1 MSTAPVI
8 FDIAYTPHHLK
19 RGASE
24 KDIAKHAKERAFF
37 TMTGDGDTILR
48 YMTREGKICGERQ
61 KKLTILE
68 YLQKSTGVFNGEGM
82 ISKEELAEMKF
93 RARSGDKNIWHGF
106 ISFDEEHSAKIDS
119 PEKCIELIRRTFP
132 EFFYE
137 AGFDSDNID
146 LMCSLHLDR
155 PTHLHIHFVFWEKE
169 PKIKNQRAAGYK
181 YRARGRIKP
190 EAIAAMTKRLNSL
203 ALGDE
208 LTLKKADKYA
218 SFKRSKEGMQAFY
231 RDRSE
236 REIRRLAKDLPE
248 NCSFRYCDDDLQ
260 PFRKRID
267 DIVYKLLLCDQRLY
281 EKHDDFLELID
292 KKQKELEGIMGRKY
306 ADKLST
312 DRSYM
317 RPPFVGG
324 SDLKKIKTLERL
336 KWDYNRRLGDIV
348 LREAKKVREHTYKYN
363 KRLKHR
369 ANDKR
374 LRRNILFSERRLSK
388 DFEGLFSS
396 LFSLFMPEMRSYP
409 SRLAEIEQEMK
420 EDRQNE
426 TAEDKASAQNK
437 NSKYDWGK

>member
-1 MSTAPVI
+1 MLP
-8 FDIAYTPHHLK
+8 
-19 RGASE
+19 
-24 KDIAKHAKERAFF
+24 
-37 TMTGDGDTILR
+37 
-48 YMTREGKICGERQ
+48 
-61 KKLTILE
+61 
-68 YLQKSTGVFNGEGM
+68 
-82 ISKEELAEMKF
+82 
-93 RARSGDKNIWHGF
+93 
-106 ISFDEEHSAKIDS
+106 
-119 PEKCIELIRRTFP
+119 
-132 EFFYE
+132 
-137 AGFDSDNID
+137 
-146 LMCSLHLDR
+146 
-155 PTHLHIHFVFWEKE
+155 PTE
-169 PKIKNQRAAGYK
+169 
-181 YRARGRIKP
+181 
-190 EAIAAMTKRLNSL
+190 RLNSL

-208 LTLKKADKYA
+208 LTLKKTDMYA
-218 SFKRSKEGMQAFY
+218 SFKRSTEGMQTFY
-231 RDRSE
+231 RDRAE

-248 NCSFRYCDDDLQ
+248 SCSFRYADDDLQ

-348 LREAKKVREHTYKYN
+348 LREAKKVRTHTYKYN
-363 KRLKHR
+363 TRFKHK

-426 TAEDKASAQNK
+426 IAEDKASAQNK